1 MFRSIRFALT
11 CFSIPCLLQAAHAQS
26 KDVNIT
32 IDTRRVFQTIDNFGA
47 SDAWACQFV
56 GNWPQ
61 AKKDSIA
68 DWLFSLDTKADGSPK
83 GIGLSLWRF
92 NLGGGSTQQ
101 GDASGIRDEWRRAES
116 LLDANG
122 NIDASLQSGQ
132 QWFLQAAKKRK
143 VPEFLVFLNSPPVQ
157 FTKNKKAFS
166 SKAGEDNLDPS
177 AFDKAADYIV
187 QSVKHLEKKN
197 GIRIPYISPINE
209 PQWDWSDGGQEGNP
223 ASNQTVAG
231 FARSIDASI
240 SREKLSSKILF
251 TESGHIK
258 YLLREDDKPGR
269 GKQLQELFTP
279 GGQHYVGN
287 LKNLYPAVAA
297 HSYFSTSP
305 LDAGIKL
312 RKELAEAVAGIKGLS
327 YWQSEYCILGDNG
340 GEINGSK
347 RDTGINAGLYV
358 AKVMY
363 QDLVAGNATA
373 WQWWIAVSAYDYKDG
388 LVYVE
393 KNKTNG
399 WYTDSK
405 IMWVMGNY
413 SRFVRPGMKRVDA
426 SSANTDCLVAAFTDD
441 KKKKLVVVLT
451 NTGEAPLNIDLD
463 ALNDNATG
471 GKAFRKRSA
480 YVTSDSRKLQYQSA
494 GASIALEPRSVTTI
508 VLE

>member
-1 MFRSIRFALT
+1 MFRSIRFAFT
-11 CFSIPCLLQAAHAQS
+11 CFSIPCLLQAAYAQS
-26 KDVNIT
+26 TDVSIT
-32 IDTRRVFQTIDNFGA
+32 IDTRRVFQTMQNFGA

-83 GIGLSLWRF
+83 GIALSLWRF

-101 GDASGIRDEWRRAES
+101 GSASGIRDEWRRAES

-122 NIDASLQSGQ
+122 NIDASLQAGQ

-157 FTKNKKAFS
+157 FTKNNKAFS
-166 SKAGEDNLDPS
+166 SKAGEDNLDAS
-177 AFDKAADYIV
+177 AFDKTADYIV
-187 QSVKHLEKKN
+187 KAVKQLEKRN
-197 GIRIPYISPINE
+197 GIRIPFISPINE

-223 ASNQTVAG
+223 ASNKTLAG
-231 FARSIDASI
+231 FARSLDAAI
-240 SREKLSSKILF
+240 SQEKLSSKILL

-269 GKQLQELFTP
+269 GNQLQELFAP
-279 GGQHYVGN
+279 GGAHYVGN

-305 LDAGIKL
+305 FEAGLKL
-312 RKELAEAVAGIKGLS
+312 RTELAEKVAGIKALS

-363 QDLVAGNATA
+363 QDIVAGNATA
-373 WQWWIAVSAYDYKDG
+373 WQWWLAVSAYDYKDG

-399 WYTDSK
+399 WFTDSK
-405 IMWVMGNY
+405 MLWVMGNY

-426 SSANTDCLVAAFTDD
+426 SSGNADCLVAAFTDE
-441 KKKKLVVVLT
+441 KKRKLVVVLT
-451 NTGEAPLNIDLD
+451 NTSTSSLNIKLD
-463 ALNDNATG
+463 SLG
-471 GKAFRKRSA
+471 GKAFSKKSA
-480 YVTSDSRKLQYQSA
+480 YTTSDSKKLQYQSA
-494 GASIALEPRSVTTI
+494 GSGIILEPRSVTTI
-508 VLE
+508 VME